1 MSFERKRLQ
10 IYVNKNVIS
19 LFNVNEK
26 VWAGA
31 IMSVMVVINEQ
42 YFNKGLIGTE
52 KILFWYKLLFLF
64 QIQ

>member
-19 LFNVNEK
+19 LLDVNKK
-26 VWAGA
+26 VWAEA
-31 IMSVMVVINEQ
+31 IMSVMVVINKQ
-42 YFNKGLIGTE
+42 YFNKGLIVTE
-52 KILFWYKLLFLF
+52 NILFWYKLLFLF